1 MPMKGRDFE
10 TLVFLGKLKDVTVE
24 FCNEE
29 KTEAKVVGTLLTG
42 EKVETECIPTRAAG
56 KISVVAKHYIRMG
69 ISNYV
74 IQERPENVV
83 NVDEVEE
90 DEVQDRQDSQD

>member
-1 MPMKGRDFE
+1 MKGRDFE

-29 KTEAKVVGTLLTG
+29 KTEAKVVGTLVTG

-56 KISVVAKHYIRMG
+56 KISTVAKHYIRMG
-69 ISNYV
+69 IAKYIFQGV
-74 IQERPENVV
+74 GKDVK
-83 NVDEVEE
+83 NVDEIGGGE
-90 DEVQDRQDSQD
+90 DGQVQD